1 MAFSSLDNLVAALPG
16 QMQPYTK
23 STITSVAGGYQ
34 SLWNGA
40 GLPGAGV
47 IALSQTTTGVIPT
60 SATVGGFSY
69 TNNGGGAATT
79 NIARLSANSS
89 SAGTLVLY
97 DRLWHGGSFTA
108 LNGSISITN
117 PTTTPNR
124 LYGPSANYYQSIELW
139 FEVASALSATGVT
152 ITVTYVDGLGNTG
165 LTATSVIPASAILGR
180 MFPFVMAN
188 QNGIQ
193 YITALAGSAGPT
205 GTFNL
210 VMINRLIEA
219 PMAIVGV
226 TTLMDFA
233 ACGFPLVKNSAC
245 LAMFMACNA
254 VTTGTLSGVF
264 NLVTN

>member
-1 MAFSSLDNLVAALPG
+1 MAFTSLDNLVAALPG
-16 QMQPYTK
+16 QIEPYTK
-23 STITSVAGGYQ
+23 STVTSVAGGYQ
-34 SLWNGA
+34 SLWNATGQ
-40 GLPGAGV
+40 PGAGV
-47 IALSQTTTGVIPT
+47 IAISQLTTGVIPT
-60 SATVGGFSY
+60 SATAGGFSY

-79 NIARLSANSS
+79 NVARLSANSS

-108 LNGSISITN
+108 VNGSISITN

-124 LYGPSANYYQSIELW
+124 LYGPSANYYQGFELW

-152 ITVTYVDGLGNTG
+152 ITVTYVDGIGGTG

-193 YITALAGSAGPT
+193 YITALSGSAGPT

-210 VMINRLIEA
+210 VILQRLIEA
-219 PMAIVGV
+219 PMAVVGV
-226 TTLMDFA
+226 PAALDFA
-233 ACGFPLVKNSAC
+233 GCGFPLVKNSAC
-245 LAMFMACNA
+245 LAMFMVCNA
-254 VTTGTLSGVF
+254 VTTGTLSGIF